1 MPDRALCIHAHFGQ
15 PPRENPFTGAV
26 PYEPEAEPYRNYTER
41 VHSECYRP
49 NAELGNFELIS
60 FSFDPNLARWLH
72 TQLPT
77 THERIVAAVQAG
89 AQGYLV
95 PALLVQNQRL
105 LIPRV
110 HEVVH
115 VNQ

>member
-1 MPDRALCIHAHFGQ
+1 MSDLALCIHAHFGQ
-15 PPRENPFTGAV
+15 PPRENPFTGTI

-72 TQLPT
+72 TQFPT
-77 THERIVAAVQAG
+77 THERIVAADRYHQSAFG
-89 AQGYLV
+89 IANGIAQTY
-95 PALLVQNQRL
+95 N
-105 LIPRV
+105 
-110 HEVVH
+110 
-115 VNQ
+115 